1 MIPHSID
8 YQEVLDNLQV
18 NAETGLSS
26 DEASRRL
33 ASYGENKL
41 QERKKKAVYSALQNK
56 FKDVMII
63 ILLIAAGIS
72 FWFPGMRGRGFLN
85 HC

>member
-41 QERKKKAVYSALQNK
+41 QERKKKSSLQRFAEQ

-72 FWFPGMRGRGFLN
+72 FLVSWYEGEGFF
-85 HC
+85 